1 MSQGR
6 HRATRPATAPLRRL
20 SRLRRIAA
28 GLSLAAAAA
37 TGTALAADLITGPPD
52 TTWGAPDTAND
63 TTWGTPPIDT
73 TPIVQPVTDTVGN
86 LLTPLDTT
94 WG

>member
-6 HRATRPATAPLRRL
+6 HRAPRTKAR
-20 SRLRRIAA
+20 RLRRIAA

-37 TGTALAADLITGPPD
+37 TGATLADDVTTTAPSD
-52 TTWGAPDTAND
+52 TTWGAPDTADD
-63 TTWGTPPIDT
+63 TTWGVPPAGT
-73 TPIVQPVTDTVGN
+73 TPVDDGGIV
-86 LLTPLDTT
+86 TPLDTT

>member
-1 MSQGR
+1 MR
-6 HRATRPATAPLRRL
+6 
-20 SRLRRIAA
+20 RLRRIAA

-37 TGTALAADLITGPPD
+37 TGTALATDVAGPPD
-52 TTWGAPDTAND
+52 TTWGAPATADD
-63 TTWGTPPIDT
+63 TTWGVPPIDT
-73 TPIVQPVTDTVGN
+73 TPIVQPVTDTVDN

>member
-20 SRLRRIAA
+20 RRIAA
-28 GLSLAAAAA
+28 GISLAAAAA
-37 TGTALAADLITGPPD
+37 TGTALATDGIVGPPD
-52 TTWGAPDTAND
+52 TTWGAPATADD
-63 TTWGTPPIDT
+63 TTWGNPPIDT

>member
-1 MSQGR
+1 M
-6 HRATRPATAPLRRL
+6 
-20 SRLRRIAA
+20 RRIAA

-37 TGTALAADLITGPPD
+37 TGTALADDVTATAPAD
-52 TTWGAPDTAND
+52 TTWGAPDTADD
-63 TTWGTPPIDT
+63 TTWGVPPVDT
-73 TPIVQPVTDTVGN
+73 TPVVQPVTDTVGG

>member
-20 SRLRRIAA
+20 RRIAA
-28 GLSLAAAAA
+28 GISIAAAAA
-37 TGTALAADLITGPPD
+37 TGATLATDLITGPPD
-52 TTWGAPDTAND
+52 TTWGAPATADD
-63 TTWGTPPIDT
+63 TTWGVPPIDT

-86 LLTPLDTT
+86 LVKPLDTT